1 MSLGDKKDAT
11 TKTIFNVYSRGV
23 MTCRDNWVYNFS
35 QQSVIDNMSRMIDF
49 YNQQIE
55 EFQKFLKSQ
64 TLTNAEQRKKQV
76 ESFIDTDAKK
86 ISWSRELKDDFGK
99 FIIHTFNHSEV
110 VKSMYRP
117 FCKQTYYYNKDL
129 NNCLYQIPKIF
140 PNQNLENLAICV
152 TGIGATKEFSA
163 LITNTIPN
171 LHFHDTSQCFPLYT
185 YEKQSELGELFAT
198 ATTAEYTKKE
208 NIPDSILKDFQ
219 KKYQD
224 KTITKTDIFY
234 YIYGVLHSP
243 EYKQRFAADLKK
255 MLPRIPYTRDFWTFS
270 KAGRE
275 LAEYH
280 LNYETIEPY
289 EIKEFSPEIY
299 LDTQDYLVEKMVFGK
314 NKNGID
320 KTIIIYNSKITL
332 SQIPL
337 EAYEY
342 IVNGKSALEWVME
355 RYKFTKDKDSGI
367 VNDPNHW
374 SEDPRYIVDL
384 VKRIVRVS
392 LETVRIVKSLPA
404 LNEW

>member
-1 MSLGDKKDAT
+1 QKQNDITVIIGNPPYSAGQKSENDGNKNLKYDQLDSRIADTYAKYSSATLKNSLYDSYIRGFRWGSDRIKDKGIVCFVSNGSFIDNNAMDGFRKCLVDEFTSIYCFNLRGNARTSGEQRKQEKGNVFGEGTRTTIAVILLIKNPDQKQECKLFYHDIGDYLSREEKLDIIKVFGDISTIKWQEITPNDNYDWINQRNDDFESFMSLGDKKDAT

-185 YEKQSELGELFAT
+185 YEKQSELGE
-198 ATTAEYTKKE
+198 
-208 NIPDSILKDFQ
+208 
-219 KKYQD
+219 
-224 KTITKTDIFY
+224 
-234 YIYGVLHSP
+234 
-243 EYKQRFAADLKK
+243 
-255 MLPRIPYTRDFWTFS
+255 
-270 KAGRE
+270 
-275 LAEYH
+275 
-280 LNYETIEPY
+280 
-289 EIKEFSPEIY
+289 
-299 LDTQDYLVEKMVFGK
+299 
-314 NKNGID
+314 
-320 KTIIIYNSKITL
+320 
-332 SQIPL
+332 
-337 EAYEY
+337 
-342 IVNGKSALEWVME
+342 
-355 RYKFTKDKDSGI
+355 
-367 VNDPNHW
+367 
-374 SEDPRYIVDL
+374 
-384 VKRIVRVS
+384 
-392 LETVRIVKSLPA
+392 
-404 LNEW
+404 